1 MASEVLV
8 VDRPALMAI
17 LTSSRALKLLT
28 IVLVALLLWVLSG
41 TTWQVAA
48 LFREVRLPDAG
59 RTVAT
64 AQSSS
69 GPQYNVQALLGVPLF
84 GVAPKT
90 GGASTGQNNEPL
102 RESQLKIKVLG
113 VVAGSV
119 ETGVAVLQYGRK
131 TRAYKVG
138 EQIEVPGTVTLQAV
152 NGDHIVI
159 ENNRRREKIEL
170 DKKTAVSGI
179 TASKERTSRG
189 AEVVNVNTP
198 EIRALVGDPRDTLQ
212 NSPLRLARFFA
223 ASPVTENGQVTGYR
237 IKPGRDPRLFEQ
249 LELREGDI
257 LLSINGQSLS
267 DVTTQELLRM
277 VENTTS
283 YEIMIKRSD
292 EILTRR
298 MEL

>member
-1 MASEVLV
+1 M
-8 VDRPALMAI
+8 VDRPALMAT
-17 LTSSRALKLLT
+17 LTGPKALKLLT
-28 IVLVALLLWVLSG
+28 IALVAALLWVLSG
-41 TTWQVAA
+41 TAWQIAA
-48 LFREVRLPDAG
+48 LFRDVRLPDAG
-59 RTVAT
+59 RTVAS
-64 AQSSS
+64 APSSA
-69 GPQYNVQALLGVPLF
+69 GPQYNVQSLLGVPLF
-84 GVAPKT
+84 GVAPVNT
-90 GGASTGQNNEPL
+90 AGAPANSDEPL

-113 VVAGSV
+113 VVAGSA

-138 EQIEVPGTVTLQAV
+138 EQIEVPGTVILQAV

-159 ENNRRREKIEL
+159 ENNRQREKIEI
-170 DKKTAVSGI
+170 DKKTAVKGV
-179 TASKERTSRG
+179 TATDDRPSRG
-189 AEVVNVNTP
+189 AEVMNVNTP

-223 ASPVTENGQVTGYR
+223 ASPVSENGQITGYR

-249 LELREGDI
+249 LGLQEGDI

-267 DVTTQELLRM
+267 DVTTQELLKM

-283 YEIMIKRSD
+283 YQIMIKRSD